1 MSSAK
6 YPLSFLTSIGG
17 DTAMESIVLG
27 WNSVRKSQ
35 RDLVLYFNSF
45 RNPHSVIFIKKFYVR
60 QSWIYISS
68 KYYMF
73 AHPELYFFPLYRHVF
88 LNLTWCPSPQS
99 QSAY

>member
-35 RDLVLYFNSF
+35 RDLVLYFIQKPSLSYLL
-45 RNPHSVIFIKKFYVR
+45 R
-60 QSWIYISS
+60 SS
-68 KYYMF
+68 MLDRVGF
-73 AHPELYFFPLYRHVF
+73 
-88 LNLTWCPSPQS
+88 T
-99 QSAY
+99 